1 MPNHPCIHAMMIIRK
16 ACGPVT
22 HEQIMSVPSR
32 PGLRKGGEN
41 SKVGE
46 MKQPWKK
53 LHLRF
58 SKRSVMVNSIR
69 IINKRKVLWML
80 AEEEK
85 SKGKD
90 KTKGMSIEVF
100 KKNLKK
106 KIIEQINNG
115 G

>member
-1 MPNHPCIHAMMIIRK
+1 M
-16 ACGPVT
+16 
-22 HEQIMSVPSR
+22 
-32 PGLRKGGEN
+32 
-41 SKVGE
+41 
-46 MKQPWKK
+46 
-53 LHLRF
+53 
-58 SKRSVMVNSIR
+58 
-69 IINKRKVLWML
+69 WML

-90 KTKGMSIEVF
+90 KTKGMSVEVF